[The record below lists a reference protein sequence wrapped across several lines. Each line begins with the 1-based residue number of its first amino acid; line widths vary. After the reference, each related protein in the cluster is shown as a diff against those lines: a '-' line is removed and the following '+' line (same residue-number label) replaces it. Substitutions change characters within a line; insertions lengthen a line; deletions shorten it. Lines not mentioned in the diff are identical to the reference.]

1 MMEENGTASQTVLNS
16 NKGHIT
22 VWLLGTI
29 VMIGAIMITLEI
41 SQRNISTFI
50 STQEKYIIALEAT
63 VLVAFLVELL
73 ARLTV
78 LGSRLPRMIQHTAR
92 LRLVVR
98 IVGYSTGSLFV
109 LSILASNPTL
119 GISIA
124 AIAGVAVAFATQN
137 IVASIS
143 AALIL
148 TNTHI
153 VRIGEEISVND
164 IQGTVE
170 DIGVTHTVLLADDG
184 VVFVPNSV
192 LISSP
197 VRRKKRMTESGG
209 KADEW

>member
-22 VWLLGTI
+22 IWLLGTI

>member
-1 MMEENGTASQTVLNS
+1 MEDKCPAVETVTSS
-16 NKGHIT
+16 NKGHVA
-22 VWLLGTI
+22 VWLIGTI
-29 VMIGAIMITLEI
+29 IMVGAIIVTLEI

-50 STQEKYIIALEAT
+50 SAQQKYIIALEAT
-63 VLVAFLVELL
+63 ILVAFLVELL
-73 ARLTV
+73 ARLAV

-98 IVGYSTGSLFV
+98 IIGYTTGSLFV

-137 IVASIS
+137 IVASVS

-148 TNTHI
+148 TNTRI
-153 VRIGEEISVND
+153 VKIGEEISVND
-164 IQGTVE
+164 IRGVVE
-170 DIGVTHTVLLADDG
+170 DIGVTHTVLLVDDE

-192 LISSP
+192 LISSS
-197 VRRKKRMTESGG
+197 VRRKKRICGNRVG
-209 KADEW
+209 ADDW